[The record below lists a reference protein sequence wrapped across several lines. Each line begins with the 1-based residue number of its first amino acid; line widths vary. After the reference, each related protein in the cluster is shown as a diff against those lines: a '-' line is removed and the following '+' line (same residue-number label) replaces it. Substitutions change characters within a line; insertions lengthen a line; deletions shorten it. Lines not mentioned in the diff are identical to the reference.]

1 MNGDAQQKAAE
12 AILADIR
19 SAATGGNYIYR
30 GENERYDSICS
41 TLLRDYRKEKTDTD
55 IVDIYSLD
63 AVGEKID
70 NTKSLNINAIQSAIA
85 KEASQFTNLTDPTE
99 ILTEMQHYGG
109 KTNLLDFTTDYL
121 IALFFACDGKRWKN
135 GRVILVN
142 RDRIDK
148 YDGQTQVEIIEP
160 KTHQNSRVAVQKS
173 VFVQSESGYLV
184 EHPPKIKIIPI
195 NYNLKQ
201 TLLDYLIKYH
211 GTENRTVYGDF
222 LGYIRC
228 QGIYE
233 NADTH
238 FYRGR
243 LYETKKPREA
253 IEEYNKSIELNQNHV
268 AAHHNRAC
276 AKVRILS
283 AADEMKLT
291 EKEKADWPKEALED
305 FDKTEQLTP
314 DEEVIELQLVC
325 MQRGDAK
332 LQFLL
337 YNEAIID
344 FDKALILESK
354 IRDGV
359 RDGTIANLNKMLAS
373 GQDEARI
380 YHQRG
385 IANRALDR
393 HNKALSDFEKAVTL
407 LPRNP
412 SWRFDLGCYK
422 IKLNDIDG
430 GCSDLRAAFNLAQE
444 KSDDKLTSKIQD
456 AIKKHCS
463 E

>member
-1 MNGDAQQKAAE
+1 MNGDTQQKAE

-19 SAATGGNYIYR
+19 AEAAGGNYIYR

-70 NTKSLNINAIQSAIA
+70 NTKSLNINAIQSEIA

-99 ILTEMQHYGG
+99 ILTEIQHYGG

-148 YDGQTQVEIIEP
+148 YDGQTQVEIIKP

-201 TLLDYLIKYH
+201 VLLTYLNQYH
-211 GTENRTVYGDF
+211 DIGTRTIYSDLF
-222 LGYIRC
+222 GYIQH
-228 QGIYE
+228 QGVHE
-233 NADTH
+233 DANTH

-253 IEEYNKSIELNQNHV
+253 IGEYDKSIELNQNHV

-283 AADEMKLT
+283 APDEAKLT
-291 EKEKADWPKEALED
+291 EKEKTDWPKEALED
-305 FDKTEQLTP
+305 FDKAEQLTP
-314 DEEVIELQLVC
+314 DEEVVELQLVY

-332 LQFLL
+332 LQFRL

-359 RDGTIANLNKMLAS
+359 RDRTIANLNKILAP
-373 GQDEARI
+373 GQDEALT

-412 SWRFDLGCYK
+412 SWRFDLGCCK
-422 IKLNDIDG
+422 IKLNDING
-430 GCSDLRAAFNLAQE
+430 GCNDLRAALNLAQE
-444 KSDDKLTSKIQD
+444 KSQDKLASKIQD